1 MDISHVLDPLNSDQ
15 REAVGAPA
23 GNMLVLAGAG
33 SGKTRVLVHR
43 IAWYIETGQ
52 SSPYSI
58 MAVTFTNK
66 AAAEM
71 RTRIENLLG
80 QSIRGM
86 WVGTF
91 HGLAHRLLRA
101 HWQEAGLPQSFQIID
116 SEDQYRMIRRLIR
129 SMMIDESQFPP
140 REAQWFISARK
151 DEGLR
156 PEHIDDHGDATIA
169 QMVQIY
175 KTYQE
180 ACERS
185 GLVDFAELLLR
196 TFELFREQ
204 GAIREHYQHRFKHV
218 LVDEF
223 QDTNT
228 LQYSWLRLLV
238 GEDSTLFAVGDDDQC
253 LAEDTQ
259 VTMSDGSEK
268 KIQDV
273 AVGET
278 VMSSF
283 GAGDFRPAKVTDRF
297 QRSRV
302 GKMVTIKLRS
312 GKMLQSTP
320 EHTHF
325 AGYLLGETPQQYFLY
340 LMYKEGIGYRL
351 GTSQVYTNGQAK
363 PVLGFKQR
371 ALQERADALWII
383 RTHASENEARMDET
397 ISSLKYGLP
406 TLPFVP
412 RKGKA
417 KNGLVHDG
425 QYIERVFKSINTEQ
439 AALSL
444 LEDVGLDVEFP
455 HHLPQSRDSK
465 RRNIVITLCGDRRGA
480 NPMHRIS
487 IVGNDDEGRRIL
499 ESLDCNVRPAKADSN
514 SWRYET
520 VRADFGEL
528 MVIAK
533 RIKQALGAKFI
544 LNGHILERSLPF
556 IKAAFMRPGM
566 AMVNAAAEFDIVEE
580 VVIENVETEI
590 YDLNIERTHNF
601 IANGLVTH
609 NSIYSWRGAR
619 VENMQAFERDFDDT
633 KLLKLEQNYRSTATI
648 LKAANKLIANNNA
661 RLGKDLWT
669 DGEDGDRIGVY
680 MAYNETDEARYVID
694 QIRQA
699 PEQGKEFN
707 DYAILYRVSAQ
718 SRVIEEALMQARI
731 PYRVYGGMRF
741 YERAEIKD
749 ALAYVR
755 LARFKDD
762 DASFERIINTPTRG
776 IGNRTVEELRVTAR
790 RDNCSLWK
798 AAQHIVE
805 HKLMSARALNALEH
819 FVNLIQKMTA
829 AESEATLNEHVD
841 QVIQLSG
848 LIEHFK
854 KEKGEKGLARV
865 ENLEEL
871 VTAAGEFEIGD
882 DEELA
887 EMDALSA
894 FMAHAALE
902 SGETQAGDSSDCVHM
917 MTLHSAKGLEF
928 PDVYLVG
935 MEEGLFPHQRSSEDL
950 VQLEEERRLCY
961 VGITRAKQTL
971 TLTHAQHR
979 RMHGSD
985 YYPSPSRFIDEI
997 PNELLNDIRLGGNVT
1012 ESLFSKSDVQP
1023 SNNDGSLSLGQ
1034 RVSHAKFGEGIVLNL
1049 EGSGGHMR
1057 IQVNFEQAGSKW
1069 LVASYANLQ
1078 PA

>member
-1 MDISHVLDPLNSDQ
+1 
-15 REAVGAPA
+15 
-23 GNMLVLAGAG
+23 
-33 SGKTRVLVHR
+33 
-43 IAWYIETGQ
+43 
-52 SSPYSI
+52 
-58 MAVTFTNK
+58 
-66 AAAEM
+66 
-71 RTRIENLLG
+71 
-80 QSIRGM
+80 
-86 WVGTF
+86 
-91 HGLAHRLLRA
+91 
-101 HWQEAGLPQSFQIID
+101 
-116 SEDQYRMIRRLIR
+116 MIRRLIR
-129 SMMIDESQFPP
+129 SMMIDESQYPP
-140 REAQWFISARK
+140 REAQWYINARK

-156 PEHIDDHGDATIA
+156 PEHIDDHGDVTIA

-175 KTYQE
+175 KAYQD

-204 GAIREHYQHRFKHV
+204 GAVREHYQHRFKHV

-238 GEDSTLFAVGDDDQC
+238 GKGSTLFAVGDDDQ
-253 LAEDTQ
+253 
-259 VTMSDGSEK
+259 
-268 KIQDV
+268 
-273 AVGET
+273 
-278 VMSSF
+278 
-283 GAGDFRPAKVTDRF
+283 
-297 QRSRV
+297 
-302 GKMVTIKLRS
+302 
-312 GKMLQSTP
+312 
-320 EHTHF
+320 
-325 AGYLLGETPQQYFLY
+325 
-340 LMYKEGIGYRL
+340 
-351 GTSQVYTNGQAK
+351 
-363 PVLGFKQR
+363 
-371 ALQERADALWII
+371 
-383 RTHASENEARMDET
+383 
-397 ISSLKYGLP
+397 
-406 TLPFVP
+406 
-412 RKGKA
+412 
-417 KNGLVHDG
+417 
-425 QYIERVFKSINTEQ
+425 
-439 AALSL
+439 
-444 LEDVGLDVEFP
+444 
-455 HHLPQSRDSK
+455 
-465 RRNIVITLCGDRRGA
+465 
-480 NPMHRIS
+480 
-487 IVGNDDEGRRIL
+487 
-499 ESLDCNVRPAKADSN
+499 
-514 SWRYET
+514 
-520 VRADFGEL
+520 
-528 MVIAK
+528 
-533 RIKQALGAKFI
+533 
-544 LNGHILERSLPF
+544 
-556 IKAAFMRPGM
+556 
-566 AMVNAAAEFDIVEE
+566 
-580 VVIENVETEI
+580 
-590 YDLNIERTHNF
+590 
-601 IANGLVTH
+601 
-609 NSIYSWRGAR
+609 SIYSWRGAR
-619 VENMQAFERDFDDT
+619 VENMQAFERDFDNT
-633 KLLKLEQNYRSTATI
+633 KLIKLEQNYRSTATI

-699 PEQGKEFN
+699 PDQGKAFN

-776 IGNRTVEELRVTAR
+776 IGNRTVEELRDTAR
-790 RDNCSLWK
+790 RDKCSLWR

-805 HKLMSARALNALEH
+805 HKLMSARALNALES

-950 VQLEEERRLCY
+950 MQLEEERRLCY

-997 PNELLNDIRLGGNVT
+997 PSELLNDIRLGGSVT
-1012 ESLFSKSDVQP
+1012 ESLFSKSEVAV
-1023 SNNDGSLSLGQ
+1023 SASSGDGSLSLGQ

-1069 LVASYANLQ
+1069 LVASYANLS